1 MVKKGLTPRRVGSRR
16 SAEKS
21 RPIPWG
27 WGARDEAEV
36 RCNRRR
42 RVDQNSCGCDSGNLG
57 ARPLQADPMHAPR
70 VEQPV
75 VHDLP
80 LVPASCL
87 EIQQCRPR
95 VLQLYKELQ
104 RISTGRSAGIDGL
117 RLDPLVPLPDNQTPR
132 SFLLHRLRQT
142 RKKTARRRSFC
153 CSPGGAANQATRT
166 PPPADHDTKPLDA
179 I

>member
-1 MVKKGLTPRRVGSRR
+1 MVKKRLTPGCVGCRR
-16 SAEKS
+16 SAKKS
-21 RPIPWG
+21 PWG
-27 WGARDEAEV
+27 AGLPGIRRKSGAIGAAVSIRT
-36 RCNRRR
+36 
-42 RVDQNSCGCDSGNLG
+42 NSDRDSGNL
-57 ARPLQADPMHAPR
+57 RERRLQADPMHAPR

-117 RLDPLVPLPDNQTPR
+117 RLDPLVPLPDNQTRR

-153 CSPGGAANQATRT
+153 CSPDGAANQATRT